1 MKKPFTTEY
10 TEVTEYGKSKK
21 LKSHQFLLCV
31 LRVLCGSIFFVSP
44 VFAKPPLV
52 PDTAP
57 LEIPIPA
64 FDVKTL
70 PCGLKV
76 IFLKNDDLPLVALMN
91 SAMREGGAGKLSPE
105 AFDEAL
111 ENRAASMT
119 ASADHESFG
128 AGFNCLA

>member
-21 LKSHQFLLCV
+21 LKKYQFLLCV

-44 VFAKPPLV
+44 VFAKPPVV

-57 LEIPIPA
+57 LEIKIPA

-70 PCGLKV
+70 SCGLKV
-76 IFLKNDDLPLVALMN
+76 IFLKNDDLPLASVNL
-91 SAMREGGAGKLSPE
+91 SVPGGDVTDPQGK
-105 AFDEAL
+105 
-111 ENRAASMT
+111 
-119 ASADHESFG
+119 
-128 AGFNCLA
+128 